1 MQPVILTLFNQV
13 HLIIAL
19 VVTHVVALVVTPTST
34 QSQMEDL
41 DKRDAME
48 AINVLERFSLRQAE
62 QEIREKMDKM
72 RDAIMRGARLSEIQV
87 LFFIQVKI

>member
-1 MQPVILTLFNQV
+1 
-13 HLIIAL
+13 
-19 VVTHVVALVVTPTST
+19 
-34 QSQMEDL
+34 MEDL

-87 LFFIQVKI
+87 WCLSVLFALQVLNLYFDLQ